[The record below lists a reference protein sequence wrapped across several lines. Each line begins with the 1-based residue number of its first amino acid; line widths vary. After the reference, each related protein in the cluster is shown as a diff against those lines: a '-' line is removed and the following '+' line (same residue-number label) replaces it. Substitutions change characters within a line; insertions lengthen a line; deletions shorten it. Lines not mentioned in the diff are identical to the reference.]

1 MTSTSGS
8 RRRLAVSLI
17 SGLVL
22 AVAGCSNNTPTTPT
36 ITTTATTDT
45 AAAVEVFS
53 GTLSP
58 RGTGFY
64 SFQATGNANATF
76 TLASLVNPTT
86 GRPVTANLQLGIGIP
101 AGEGCS
107 VTNAVSAAPGLQAQL
122 TSPVVIGTYCVQ
134 VADTANSLPSAV
146 TFAVRIQRP

>member
-1 MTSTSGS
+1 MTSNPGP
-8 RRRLAVSLI
+8 RRRLLVGGLA
-17 SGLVL
+17 LVL
-22 AVAGCSNNTPTTPT
+22 AACSNNTPTTPT
-36 ITTTATTDT
+36 ITTTATTADT

-58 RGTGFY
+58 RGVGFY

-134 VADTANSLPSAV
+134 VADTSNSLASAV